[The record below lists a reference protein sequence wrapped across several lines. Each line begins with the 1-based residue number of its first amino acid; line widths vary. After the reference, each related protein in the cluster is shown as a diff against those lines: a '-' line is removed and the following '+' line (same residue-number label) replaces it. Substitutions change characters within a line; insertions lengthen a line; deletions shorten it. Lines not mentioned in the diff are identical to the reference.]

1 MPVLHYR
8 HHTGSGPVDL
18 NKTAIFEG
26 TAGVRPSAPLH
37 VGAISQAE
45 EYDRLQT
52 RYEIQNQRLCGTDRA
67 PSRSGTPSSS
77 TYNSFAVAHDVGKV
91 CLSRLQR
98 VN

>member
-52 RYEIQNQRLCGTDRA
+52 RYQIQNQRLCGPGKKPWSDGHIRYFKCNRA
-67 PSRSGTPSSS
+67 DVQYSKQKVALPS
-77 TYNSFAVAHDVGKV
+77 
-91 CLSRLQR
+91 Q
-98 VN
+98 

>member
-52 RYEIQNQRLCGTDRA
+52 R
-67 PSRSGTPSSS
+67 
-77 TYNSFAVAHDVGKV
+77 
-91 CLSRLQR
+91 
-98 VN
+98 

>member
-52 RYEIQNQRLCGTDRA
+52 RYQFQKSNASADQA
-67 PSRSGTPSSS
+67 KS
-77 TYNSFAVAHDVGKV
+77 HGKSK
-91 CLSRLQR
+91 LDGHIH
-98 VN
+98 

>member
-52 RYEIQNQRLCGTDRA
+52 RYQIQNQRLCG
-67 PSRSGTPSSS
+67 P
-77 TYNSFAVAHDVGKV
+77 GKKPW
-91 CLSRLQR
+91 SDGHID
-98 VN
+98 